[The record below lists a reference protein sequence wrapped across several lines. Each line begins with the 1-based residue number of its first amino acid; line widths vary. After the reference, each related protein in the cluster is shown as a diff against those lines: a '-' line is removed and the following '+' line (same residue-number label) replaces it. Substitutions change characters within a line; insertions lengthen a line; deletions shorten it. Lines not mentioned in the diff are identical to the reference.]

1 MSLNLAD
8 YATSRRQRGLL
19 TGRAIAAVS
28 RIWRW
33 EFWPMWIFYL
43 PVLPWIA
50 LLAIRHRGLT
60 TPTAANPAI
69 PHGGVVGES
78 KYEILKKLP
87 TEWVVPTAL
96 ISAGEPSDRF
106 DALQRTIEARGWHYP
121 IILKPD
127 AGERGAGLKLAR
139 SANDAR
145 TYLDRYHAPVIAQA
159 YHPGPFEAGIFYYR
173 LPGQEAGRIFSITD
187 KHMPV
192 LVGDGESTVRE
203 LIFRHSR
210 FRMQADRFLS
220 RLKGQADAVLP
231 AGSPM
236 RLAIAGNHCQ
246 GTMFCDGGHLLTPQ
260 LESAIDRIAR
270 AFDGFYFGR
279 FDVRYGDVEQ
289 LKAGRGFSIIELNG
303 ITSESTNIYDPSW
316 SLLRAYSVLFRQ
328 WAILF
333 RIGAENRRRGQT
345 ATTVRTLAREIIAYN
360 RRKQADPVS
369 D

>member
-33 EFWPMWIFYL
+33 EFWPMWLFYL
-43 PVLPWIA
+43 PLLPWIA
-50 LLAIRHRGLT
+50 WLAVRHRGFT

-69 PHGGVVGES
+69 PHGGVVGEP
-78 KYEILKKLP
+78 KYEILRNLP
-87 TEWVVPTAL
+87 TEWVVPSEL
-96 ISAGEPSDRF
+96 IASGQPSDRF
-106 DALQRTIEARGWHYP
+106 CALQRTIEARGWQYP

-127 AGERGAGLKLAR
+127 AGERGAGLKLVR
-139 SANDAR
+139 SENDAR
-145 TYLDRYHAPVIAQA
+145 VYLSRYPAPVIAQA
-159 YHPGPFEAGIFYYR
+159 YHTGPFEAGIFYYR
-173 LPGQEAGRIFSITD
+173 IPGQEAGRIFSITD

-203 LIFRHSR
+203 LIFRHTR
-210 FRMQADRFLS
+210 FRMQANRFLS

-246 GTMFCDGGHLLTPQ
+246 GTMFCDGGHLITPQ
-260 LESAIDRIAR
+260 LESTVDQIAR

-279 FDVRYGDVEQ
+279 FDVRYADVEQ
-289 LKAGRGFSIIELNG
+289 FKAGRGFSIIELNG
-303 ITSESTNIYDPSW
+303 VTSESTNIYDPSW

-328 WAILF
+328 WAVLF
-333 RIGAENRRRGQT
+333 RIGAENRRRGHMVT
-345 ATTVRTLAREIIAYN
+345 NLKALAQEVIAYN
-360 RRKQADPVS
+360 RQKQADPVS